1 MLSKVKI
8 DILRGRVMKVTWGK
22 GSSFNLSELIGD
34 TSWGA
39 ERYRTM
45 ENKWKFLVTNHSGKG
60 VWYDYYDGGEYD
72 TVEDL
77 NLAIADVIEW
87 KEWKRLNAKNI

>member
-1 MLSKVKI
+1 MLSKVEI
-8 DILRGRVMKVTWGK
+8 DILRGKVMKVTWGK
-22 GSSFNLSELIGD
+22 GSSFNLSESIGD
-34 TSWGA
+34 THWGA

-60 VWYDYYDGGEYD
+60 VWYDYYDGGEYE
-72 TVEDL
+72 TVEEL